1 MDEPIE
7 PIKDPNDTEVLLLA
21 QIEGPSGNLSPN
33 DTFNITQNQRTIYEV
48 TPSMKTSLAEESAL
62 LSGSREGEKSQNQQL
77 DKTEDSLLFNNA
89 MGSMIQDSA
98 NR

>member
-33 DTFNITQNQRTIYEV
+33 DTFNIT
-48 TPSMKTSLAEESAL
+48 
-62 LSGSREGEKSQNQQL
+62 
-77 DKTEDSLLFNNA
+77 
-89 MGSMIQDSA
+89 
-98 NR
+98 